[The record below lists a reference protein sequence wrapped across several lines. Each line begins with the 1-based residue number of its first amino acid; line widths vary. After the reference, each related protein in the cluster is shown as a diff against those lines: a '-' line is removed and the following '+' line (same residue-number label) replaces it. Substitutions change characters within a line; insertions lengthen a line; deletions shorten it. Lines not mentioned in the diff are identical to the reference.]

1 MVRTVEEEEEEEE
14 GKKSEMT
21 GVIYH
26 ERQVKEMCALHALNN
41 LFQERGFSKQELDQI
56 CYGLSPDVWINPHK
70 SLLGLGNYDINVIM
84 AALQKKGCEAIW
96 FDKRRDLNTLNL
108 NNIDGFIL
116 NVPTEYK
123 FGFVFLPLKK
133 RHWIALRKIKGAFY
147 NLDSK
152 LDSPVLI
159 GKNDELI
166 AYLKD
171 QILSK
176 EKELFIVVE
185 REIANNQDWLI
196 KLNVNNINSHS
207 LKFIENNDDGENT
220 KYSLKDN
227 NDENNDRYTKVSDN
241 TINFNIDNKIEFKN
255 DN

>member
-1 MVRTVEEEEEEEE
+1 
-14 GKKSEMT
+14 MT
-21 GVIYH
+21 GSIYH
-26 ERQVKEMCALHALNN
+26 ERQVKELCALHALNN

-70 SLLGLGNYDINVIM
+70 
-84 AALQKKGCEAIW
+84 
-96 FDKRRDLNTLNL
+96 DLNSLNL
-108 NNIDGFIL
+108 DKIDGFIL

-123 FGFVFLPLKK
+123 LGFVLLPLKK

-159 GKNDELI
+159 GNNDELI

-176 EKELFIVVE
+176 EKELLLVVS

-196 KLNVNNINSHS
+196 KLDNDNDNINSR
-207 LKFIENNDDGENT
+207 KFIENNDDDNN
-220 KYSLKDN
+220 KYSHG
-227 NDENNDRYTKVSDN
+227 NDENNHRFINVSDI
-241 TINFNIDNKIEFKN
+241 TFDLDN
-255 DN
+255 DNQISETKNSGD

>member
-1 MVRTVEEEEEEEE
+1 
-14 GKKSEMT
+14 MT
-21 GVIYH
+21 GSIYH
-26 ERQVKEMCALHALNN
+26 ERQVKELCALHALNN

-96 FDKRRDLNTLNL
+96 FDKRRDLNSLNL
-108 NNIDGFIL
+108 DKIDGFIL

-123 FGFVFLPLKK
+123 LGFVLLPLKK

-159 GKNDELI
+159 GNNDELI

-176 EKELFIVVE
+176 EKELLLVVS

-196 KLNVNNINSHS
+196 KLDNGNDIINSK
-207 LKFIENNDDGENT
+207 KFIENNDDDNN
-220 KYSLKDN
+220 KYSHD
-227 NDENNDRYTKVSDN
+227 NDENNHRFINVSDITLDLN
-241 TINFNIDNKIEFKN
+241 N
-255 DN
+255 DNQISETKNSGD